1 MAGSPDPR
9 IKQAEALID
18 SDPDE
23 AHRILSAVLDD
34 NPDDALALFVVASI
48 YTKAERYGLAY
59 TINKRVVALAPHRDE
74 AWCNLGMCL
83 ESMDRHDEAREC
95 FHQALKR
102 KPNSPEYLG
111 NIALTYQTECRYGEA
126 LKWAEKAL
134 AIKPDH
140 NPAIIT
146 TGFASLATGDWERG
160 WAGYDKCLGGKF
172 RNAYCYGDEPRWDG
186 KSPGTVVVYGE
197 QGIGDEIMIGSMLED
212 ASKHADI
219 IYDCHPR
226 LEKLFQRSFPF
237 ARVYGTRKSQ
247 HAPWLLDTT
256 VDYNCAG
263 MTLGRFF
270 RPTPESVP
278 GKPFLKADPDM
289 RIQWRALFDS
299 WGPKPKIGLCWSGGG
314 RHTGIKGRQIGLEAL
329 RPLIESVDADWVSLQ
344 YKNPKREIAQS
355 GLPIRHYSRAVQA
368 EDYDETA
375 GLVAE
380 LDLVIGVNTSVHHL
394 AGGLGVPSIV
404 LVPQHPL
411 WLYARDRVEFYNAWT
426 LFKQRGGEAWEKTV
440 KRLIESGLLEKH
452 GLVVREAVC

>member
-1 MAGSPDPR
+1 MAESRER
-9 IKQAEALID
+9 IKHAESLIE

-23 AHRILSAVLDD
+23 AHRILCAVLDD
-34 NPDDALALFVVASI
+34 NPDDALALFVVGTI
-48 YTKAERYGLAY
+48 YSKAERYGLAY

-74 AWCNLGMCL
+74 AWNNLGMCL
-83 ESMDRHDEAREC
+83 ESMDRHDEARDAFRE
-95 FHQALKR
+95 ALKR
-102 KPNSPEYLG
+102 KPNAPEYLA
-111 NIALTYQTECRYGEA
+111 NIALTYQTECRYAEA
-126 LKWAEKAL
+126 LKWAERAL

-140 NPAIIT
+140 QPAIIT
-146 TGFASLATGDWERG
+146 TGFANLALGNWERG
-160 WAGYDKCLGGKF
+160 WPAYDHCLGGKF

-212 ASKHADI
+212 ASKHASI
-219 IYDCHPR
+219 VYDCHPR
-226 LEKLFQRSFPF
+226 LEKLFRRSFPF
-237 ARVYGTRKSQ
+237 ATVYGTRKSQ
-247 HAPWLLDTT
+247 HAPWLADTQ

-263 MTLGRFF
+263 MSLGRFF
-270 RPTPESVP
+270 RTDPAKVP
-278 GKPFLKADPDM
+278 GKPFLKADDDM
-289 RIQWRALFDS
+289 RLQWRALFDS
-299 WGPKPKIGLCWSGGG
+299 WGPRPKIGLCWSGGG
-314 RHTGIKGRQIGLEAL
+314 RHTGIKRREIGLEAL

-355 GLPIRHYSRAVQA
+355 ELPIRHYSRAVQA

-411 WLYARDRVEFYNAWT
+411 WLYARDRVEFYGAWT
-426 LFKQRGGEAWEKTV
+426 LFRQRDGEAWERTV
-440 KRLIESGLLEKH
+440 KRLIGSGLLEKH
-452 GLVVREAVC
+452 GLSVREAQAA